1 MCIPLGMIKYV
12 LYDKNQN
19 LFESEEELDEYD

>member
-1 MCIPLGMIKYV
+1 MCIPLGMKKYV

-19 LFESEEELDEYD
+19 LFESEEEIEEYD

>member
-1 MCIPLGMIKYV
+1 MCIPLGLEYTI

-19 LFESEEELDEYD
+19 LFEATLDEEYE

>member
-1 MCIPLGMIKYV
+1 MCIPLGLIYLV

-19 LFESEEELDEYD
+19 LFEATLDDGYE